1 MMITFL
7 ITFGFL
13 VVIFLLFSIFFL
25 VKHDPVP
32 GFQMH
37 LDGSHLLGDILARA
51 LYQPLPK
58 SEASCA
64 PALVEMLMLLP
75 NEPPMLAA
83 TSLTAFISIEFGMK
97 MPGCPSVS

>member
-1 MMITFL
+1 MTLYPAFRCTL
-7 ITFGFL
+7 T
-13 VVIFLLFSIFFL
+13 VRIFLAMYWL
-25 VKHDPVP
+25 VPCI
-32 GFQMH
+32 
-37 LDGSHLLGDILARA
+37 S
-51 LYQPLPK
+51 PLPK

-97 MPGCPSVS
+97 IPGCPSVS